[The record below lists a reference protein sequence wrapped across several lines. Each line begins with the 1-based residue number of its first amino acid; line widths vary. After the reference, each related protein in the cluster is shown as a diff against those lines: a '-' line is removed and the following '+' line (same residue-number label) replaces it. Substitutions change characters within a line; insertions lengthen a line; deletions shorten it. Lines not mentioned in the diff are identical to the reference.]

1 MRCWAVSM
9 EWTASSTAIHRDMRS
24 GHRRECLPA
33 PAGPAV
39 AQAQPGELGHQ
50 VELGRPRVAQPHRQ
64 QSDAVRAQR
73 HVLGVDALTE
83 RVVLASV
90 QDDFVDRD
98 AVDVRALLAL
108 NRVRSGTNAS
118 MTNTPA
124 ASGRATR

>member
-1 MRCWAVSM
+1 
-9 EWTASSTAIHRDMRS
+9 
-24 GHRRECLPA
+24 
-33 PAGPAV
+33 
-39 AQAQPGELGHQ
+39 
-50 VELGRPRVAQPHRQ
+50 
-64 QSDAVRAQR
+64 
-73 HVLGVDALTE
+73 VLGVDALTE

-124 ASGRATR
+124 ASGRATRPVPIASSIAGPSPANSASSSTVTAVLSFCGCHWS